1 MKINLERR
9 IASLEARMPPVK
21 SEWQK
26 FLEKLTDDE
35 VDRVGAIAE
44 KMDSGGE
51 PTSDESAFLDNL
63 EAKYGPVQVIE

>member
-1 MKINLERR
+1 MKINLGRR

-26 FLEKLTDDE
+26 FLEKLTHDE
-35 VDRVGAIAE
+35 LNRVEAIVE

-63 EAKYGPVQVIE
+63 EAKYEPAQVIE